1 MEIVHRYYE
10 RCSRFTVNQS
20 TERLLHSCSLSHNAA
35 PHKGAL
41 RDDTKKGCVA
51 ERKRKKIM
59 KYHIQG
65 DSPLNLIQ
73 VQVQSDWIILITRPC
88 MEARMVG
95 GPVDTRRDTR

>member
-1 MEIVHRYYE
+1 MEG
-10 RCSRFTVNQS
+10 RFN
-20 TERLLHSCSLSHNAA
+20 
-35 PHKGAL
+35 GGFFAL
-41 RDDTKKGCVA
+41 PAWGGLCLEGLIHHMEGLIFD
-51 ERKRKKIM
+51 ILQ
-59 KYHIQG
+59 YHIQE

>member
-1 MEIVHRYYE
+1 MEGFI
-10 RCSRFTVNQS
+10 FDILQ
-20 TERLLHSCSLSHNAA
+20 
-35 PHKGAL
+35 
-41 RDDTKKGCVA
+41 
-51 ERKRKKIM
+51 
-59 KYHIQG
+59 YHIQE

>member
-1 MEIVHRYYE
+1 MEG
-10 RCSRFTVNQS
+10 RFN
-20 TERLLHSCSLSHNAA
+20 
-35 PHKGAL
+35 GGFFAL
-41 RDDTKKGCVA
+41 PAWGGLCLEGLIRHMEGLIFD
-51 ERKRKKIM
+51 ILQ
-59 KYHIQG
+59 YHIQE